1 MLSPWDTAE
10 QGAIELKQC
19 IVLSH
24 AYSFLRDISAMLEE
38 DAACWQLHEAVSY
51 EDGLELGRT
60 TKAELMLVDA
70 KALGDPPEWFLAG
83 MEPYVDHTWL
93 VVTGSS
99 QTYRRPVMQLEQ
111 PIHRESLAF
120 YLSNT
125 VEMVQ
130 AQQVMDWSDPKLAH
144 VQHILLDHFWSG
156 LLHGWLRADRT
167 MLIMAAQGIFMPGLE
182 QRAIQ
187 PVLVRTIHQNKVQES
202 HSAAAQVHL
211 YFEELLSSCLLSGQE
226 TGAVMDRFDQKWA
239 VILYGMQ
246 SPEQLQERCA
256 QAIRR
261 GKEDGWILSFYL
273 GNSVLPEQL
282 PEEWQLLEQLSQQ
295 NVGLS
300 SEIRAHTE
308 TLQKPVAAL
317 PDMTLWGLL
326 LEQGKFQEVA
336 KQTAEYVMNLA
347 QENRLDLTWL
357 RSFRRDLTG
366 ILYRGM
372 QTCGIPAHVGF
383 PAEESETF
391 RRGCATA
398 PLLVGWIQ
406 ETMGRCQQFL
416 TSETADTPVK
426 KAQKYIL
433 QHMDQ
438 ELNRESIAAHVYVSG
453 GYLGRLFK
461 QELHLSISEY
471 IFTERMKLAAQLLE
485 QTDQYVTSIAV
496 RVGYSNFP
504 YFSTQFKKYSGL
516 TPVEYR
522 NRMRQGKAAE

>member
-24 AYSFLRDISAMLEE
+24 AYSFLRDISALLEE

-182 QRAIQ
+182 QRAVQ

-239 VILYGMQ
+239 VILYGTQ

-282 PEEWQLLEQLSQQ
+282 PEEWQQLEQLSQQ

-347 QENRLDLTWL
+347 QEKRLDLTWL

>member
-1 MLSPWDTAE
+1 M
-10 QGAIELKQC
+10 KQC

-24 AYSFLRDISAMLEE
+24 AYSFLRDISALLEE
-38 DAACWQLHEAVSY
+38 DATCWRIHEAVSY
-51 EDGLELGRT
+51 KDGLELGGT
-60 TKAELMLVDA
+60 THSELMLVDA
-70 KALGDPPEWFLAG
+70 AALGDPPEWFLTG
-83 MEPYVDHTWL
+83 MKPHLDHTWL
-93 VVTGSS
+93 VVTGSGQS
-99 QTYRRPVMQLEQ
+99 YQMPVMQLEQ

-130 AQQVMDWSDPKLAH
+130 AHQVLDWSDPKLAH

-167 MLIMAAQGIFMPGLE
+167 MLTMAAQGIFMPELE
-182 QRAIQ
+182 KMEVQ

-211 YFEELLSSCLLSGQE
+211 YFEELLGSCLLSGQ
-226 TGAVMDRFDQKWA
+226 GAGTVMDRFDQKWA
-239 VILYGMQ
+239 VIFYGAQ
-246 SPEQLQERCA
+246 PPESLQKRCR

-261 GKEDGWILSFYL
+261 GEEDGWILSFYL

-282 PEEWQLLEQLSQQ
+282 PKEWQQLERMSQQ

-300 SEIRAHTE
+300 SEIRMHTE
-308 TLQKPVAAL
+308 ALQKPIAAL

-326 LEQGKFQEVA
+326 LEQGKFREVA
-336 KQTAEYVMNLA
+336 QQTSDYVMGLA

-366 ILYRGM
+366 ILYREI
-372 QTCGIPAHVGF
+372 QSCGIPAHVVF

-398 PLLVGWIQ
+398 PLLIGWIQ

-416 TSETADTPVK
+416 ASETADTPVK

-438 ELNRESIAAHVYVSG
+438 ELSRESIAAHVYVSG

-485 QTDQYVTSIAV
+485 QTEQYVTSIAV
-496 RVGYSNFP
+496 RVGYPNFP

-522 NRMRQGKAAE
+522 NRMRQEKAAE